1 MRKRMTDKEA
11 WDLLAKSS
19 YLTKAMSS
27 LPNKTQTER
36 EDAWDKLYQT
46 NEVYRDVLGVWGRE
60 LTKIAV
66 NKVKHQVRQD
76 VLKEVREKIGAKRLI
91 TDKNRLGLNDK
102 NTQRLVVRLS
112 QTDGYNQAIDDS
124 TAILDEMGKK
134 T

>member
-1 MRKRMTDKEA
+1 MTDKEA